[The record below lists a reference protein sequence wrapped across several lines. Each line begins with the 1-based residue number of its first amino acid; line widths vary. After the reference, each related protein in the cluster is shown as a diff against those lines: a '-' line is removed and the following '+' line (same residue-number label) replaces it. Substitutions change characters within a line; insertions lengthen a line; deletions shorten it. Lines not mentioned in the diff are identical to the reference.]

1 MFCLI
6 WLHLGMVCLMELSL
20 YMVRVYLEYLS
31 SFLYLSTVFFTFT
44 VSFRQIMADL
54 FFKSWV
60 TVFIL

>member
-1 MFCLI
+1 
-6 WLHLGMVCLMELSL
+6 MVCLMELSL